1 LRAKLRDFA
10 GHRSG
15 LSLCIGTSFG
25 QDRHNLRACLQRAPD
40 SHGLLNALNLF
51 VCAPVDLV
59 EVLTEAIQKPA
70 DFLRHACH
78 GEKLVRRVDVLACRV
93 GTPATE
99 PVN

>member
-15 LSLCIGTSFG
+15 FSLCICASFG
-25 QDRHNLRACLQRAPD
+25 QDRHNLGACLQRAPD

-59 EVLTEAIQKPA
+59 EVLTKPIQKPA
-70 DFLRHACH
+70 DFFRDARH
-78 GEKLVRRVDVLACRV
+78 GEKLIGVADVLTGCTGA
-93 GTPATE
+93 PATK